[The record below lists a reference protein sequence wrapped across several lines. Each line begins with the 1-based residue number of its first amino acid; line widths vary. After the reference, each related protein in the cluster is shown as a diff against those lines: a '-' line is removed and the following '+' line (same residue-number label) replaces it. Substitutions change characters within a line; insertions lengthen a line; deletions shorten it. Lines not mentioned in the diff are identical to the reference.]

1 MRARRTYK
9 PLDRPLPK
17 GTGRKPNAVYAR
29 RDYSLRWSRPAHG
42 QPSGVQLSSRAP

>member
-9 PLDRPLPK
+9 PLGRPLPK

-29 RDYSLRWSRPAHG
+29 GDYSRSRPAHG
-42 QPSGVQLSSRAP
+42 QPGGVKLSRAP